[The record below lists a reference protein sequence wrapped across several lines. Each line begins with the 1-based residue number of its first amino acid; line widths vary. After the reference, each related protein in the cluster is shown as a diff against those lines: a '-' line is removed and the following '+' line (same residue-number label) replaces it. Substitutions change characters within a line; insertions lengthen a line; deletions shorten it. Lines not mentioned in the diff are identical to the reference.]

1 MGSRTFEYKYSWYY
15 PSLQVVAYGPTYKS
29 LLLDSAAAPQPALSV
44 PVESGQPP
52 LGTGLPTKLMKGKPM
67 ELILIILLL
76 VLLFGGGFGYYR
88 GGYYRQ
94 GGPVG
99 IGGILGLVLVVLV
112 IGWLV
117 HGHIGGLYL

>member
-1 MGSRTFEYKYSWYY
+1 MSINTHGTIPHCESMLATR
-15 PSLQVVAYGPTYKS
+15 PTIFGY
-29 LLLDSAAAPQPALSV
+29 
-44 PVESGQPP
+44 
-52 LGTGLPTKLMKGKPM
+52 LMKDKPM

-76 VLLFGGGFGYYR
+76 VVLFGGGFGYYR

-94 GGPVG
+94 GGPIG

-117 HGHIGGLYL
+117 HGHVGGLSL

>member
-1 MGSRTFEYKYSWYY
+1 
-15 PSLQVVAYGPTYKS
+15 LQVDAGHPTYNS
-29 LLLDSAAAPQPALSV
+29 HLLFLDSVAAPQPARSAARKAA
-44 PVESGQPP
+44 SRRSARIADN
-52 LGTGLPTKLMKGKPM
+52 LMKDKPM

-76 VLLFGGGFGYYR
+76 VVLFGGGFGFYR

-99 IGGILGLVLVVLV
+99 IGGILGLILVVLA

-117 HGHIGGLYL
+117 HGHIGGLSL

>member
-1 MGSRTFEYKYSWYY
+1 MLATRPYKALTSWLGRR
-15 PSLQVVAYGPTYKS
+15 STARSIGPRGK
-29 LLLDSAAAPQPALSV
+29 LPAA
-44 PVESGQPP
+44 GRR
-52 LGTGLPTKLMKGKPM
+52 GLPTKLRKDKPM

-76 VLLFGGGFGYYR
+76 VVLFGGGFGYYR

-117 HGHIGGLYL
+117 HGHVGGLYL

>member
-1 MGSRTFEYKYSWYY
+1 MVLYPIARRCLLPDLQFTFFDTLTGSPLHSRLGRRSWKA
-15 PSLQVVAYGPTYKS
+15 P
-29 LLLDSAAAPQPALSV
+29 AAARH
-44 PVESGQPP
+44 
-52 LGTGLPTKLMKGKPM
+52 GLPTRLMKDKPM

-76 VLLFGGGFGYYR
+76 LVLFGGGFGFYR

-99 IGGILGLVLVVLV
+99 IGGILGLILVVLV

-117 HGHIGGLYL
+117 HGHIGGLSL

>member
-1 MGSRTFEYKYSWYY
+1 MRATRPIIHIFYS
-15 PSLQVVAYGPTYKS
+15 LTR
-29 LLLDSAAAPQPALSV
+29 AAPLHSRLDRPARKAARRRSARIADN
-44 PVESGQPP
+44 
-52 LGTGLPTKLMKGKPM
+52 LMKDKPM

-76 VLLFGGGFGYYR
+76 VVLFGGGFGLYR

-99 IGGILGLVLVVLV
+99 IGGVLGLILVVLA

-117 HGHIGGLYL
+117 HGHLGGLYL

>member
-1 MGSRTFEYKYSWYY
+1 MLATRRIEYLRFLSSPGRHSTASSIS
-15 PSLQVVAYGPTYKS
+15 PSGKLP
-29 LLLDSAAAPQPALSV
+29 AAARH
-44 PVESGQPP
+44 
-52 LGTGLPTKLMKGKPM
+52 GLPTKLMKDKPM
-67 ELILIILLL
+67 DLILIILLL
-76 VLLFGGGFGYYR
+76 VVLFGGGFGYYR

-117 HGHIGGLYL
+117 HGHLGGLYL

>member
-1 MGSRTFEYKYSWYY
+1 
-15 PSLQVVAYGPTYKS
+15 
-29 LLLDSAAAPQPALSV
+29 
-44 PVESGQPP
+44 
-52 LGTGLPTKLMKGKPM
+52 MKDKPM

-117 HGHIGGLYL
+117 HGHIGGLSL

>member
-1 MGSRTFEYKYSWYY
+1 
-15 PSLQVVAYGPTYKS
+15 
-29 LLLDSAAAPQPALSV
+29 
-44 PVESGQPP
+44 
-52 LGTGLPTKLMKGKPM
+52 M

-76 VLLFGGGFGYYR
+76 VVLFGGGFGFYR

-99 IGGILGLVLVVLV
+99 IGGILGLILVVLA

-117 HGHIGGLYL
+117 HGHIGASLSELRKSLAGHGVVGQERIVIGLEGTS

>member
-1 MGSRTFEYKYSWYY
+1 MSINTHSIIPHCKSVLSTRSLIQIFDTLTWSSFYGRLDR
-15 PSLQVVAYGPTYKS
+15 PSGKLPT
-29 LLLDSAAAPQPALSV
+29 AARH
-44 PVESGQPP
+44 
-52 LGTGLPTKLMKGKPM
+52 GLPTNLMKDKPM

-76 VLLFGGGFGYYR
+76 LVLFGGGFGFYR

-99 IGGILGLVLVVLV
+99 IGGILGLILVVLA

>member
-1 MGSRTFEYKYSWYY
+1 MRATRPIIHIFYSLTRSPLHSRLDR
-15 PSLQVVAYGPTYKS
+15 PSGKLPT
-29 LLLDSAAAPQPALSV
+29 AARH
-44 PVESGQPP
+44 
-52 LGTGLPTKLMKGKPM
+52 GLPTNLMKGKPM

-76 VLLFGGGFGYYR
+76 VVLFGGGFGFYR

-99 IGGILGLVLVVLV
+99 IGGVLGLILVVLA

-117 HGHIGGLYL
+117 HGHLGGLYL

>member
-1 MGSRTFEYKYSWYY
+1 MRATRPILHIFYSLTRSPLHSR
-15 PSLQVVAYGPTYKS
+15 
-29 LLLDSAAAPQPALSV
+29 LDRPARKAASRSARIADN
-44 PVESGQPP
+44 
-52 LGTGLPTKLMKGKPM
+52 LMKDKPM

-76 VLLFGGGFGYYR
+76 VVLFGGGFGFYR

-99 IGGILGLVLVVLV
+99 IGGILGLILVVLA

-117 HGHIGGLYL
+117 HGHIGGLSL

>member
-1 MGSRTFEYKYSWYY
+1 MSINTHDTIPYCKPMLGTRPIIHNLRHFHFGRRST
-15 PSLQVVAYGPTYKS
+15 A
-29 LLLDSAAAPQPALSV
+29 DSVGARGKLPAAARH
-44 PVESGQPP
+44 
-52 LGTGLPTKLMKGKPM
+52 GLPTILMKDKPM

-76 VLLFGGGFGYYR
+76 VVLFGGGFGYYR

-112 IGWLV
+112 IGGLV
-117 HGHIGGLYL
+117 PGHIGGLSL

>member
-1 MGSRTFEYKYSWYY
+1 MSINTHGTIPHCESMLTTR
-15 PSLQVVAYGPTYKS
+15 PSNLRLVDPVA
-29 LLLDSAAAPQPALSV
+29 ARH
-44 PVESGQPP
+44 
-52 LGTGLPTKLMKGKPM
+52 GLPTKLMRDKSM

-76 VLLFGGGFGYYR
+76 VVLFGGGFGFYR

-99 IGGILGLVLVVLV
+99 IGGILGLIAVVLV

-117 HGHIGGLYL
+117 HGHIGGLAL

>member
-1 MGSRTFEYKYSWYY
+1 MSINTHGIITHCKSVLVTRSIIQMSDTLTWSPLYSRLDRHTGK
-15 PSLQVVAYGPTYKS
+15 LPT
-29 LLLDSAAAPQPALSV
+29 AARH
-44 PVESGQPP
+44 
-52 LGTGLPTKLMKGKPM
+52 GLPTNSTKDKPM

-76 VLLFGGGFGYYR
+76 VVLFGGGFGFYR

-99 IGGILGLVLVVLV
+99 IGGILGLILVVLA

-117 HGHIGGLYL
+117 HGHIGGLSL